1 MIIIPAIDLYDK
13 KAVRL
18 LCGDYNQMTVYSENP
33 VAVALGFAGAGA
45 KYIHIV
51 DLEGARDGSPANFE
65 TIREIIKTSGLFAE
79 VGGGIRTKKAIEKYL
94 EAGAGRAILGTAALE
109 DFDFLR
115 SVVREYGDKIAVGV
129 DIKDGRV
136 ALRGWRETSETD
148 CYTFCERLQVAGVRT
163 IICTD
168 ISKDGAMRGTNR
180 ELYRELSRKF
190 NMNIIASG
198 GVSTLDDVVALS
210 RLGIYGA
217 IIGRALYTGDIN
229 LKEALEAAI

>member
-18 LCGDYNQMTVYSENP
+18 LRGDYNQMTVYSENP

-94 EAGAGRAILGTAALE
+94 EAGAGHAILGTAALE

-180 ELYRELSRKF
+180 ELYREFSRKF

>member
-1 MIIIPAIDLYDK
+1 MIILPAIDLYGK

-18 LCGDYNQMTVYSENP
+18 LHGDYNQMTVYSDNP
-33 VAVALGFAGAGA
+33 AAVALGFAGAGA
-45 KYIHIV
+45 KNIHIV

-79 VGGGIRTKKAIEKYL
+79 VGGGIRTRAEIEKYL
-94 EAGAGRAILGTAALE
+94 GAGAGRVILGTAALE
-109 DFDFLR
+109 NFEFLR
-115 SVVREYGDKIAVGV
+115 SAVRDYGDKIAVGV
-129 DIKDGRV
+129 DIRDGRV
-136 ALRGWRETSETD
+136 ALRGWRELSDID
-148 CYTFCERLQVAGVRT
+148 CHAFCERLQEVGVGT

-180 ELYRELSRKF
+180 ELYRELSRKYS
-190 NMNIIASG
+190 MNIIASG
-198 GVSTLDDVVALS
+198 GVSTLDDLIALS

-229 LKEALEAAI
+229 LKEALAAV